1 MTAWTNNVFWLAYE
15 TWREAY
21 EKSDGIEYRISFD
34 KEYGSARTEL
44 LELMCVEL
52 RLQTENAGNKENA
65 VEETK
70 NDYDVYVVQEGD
82 CLWKIAEHYY
92 ENPKMCDKIYKDNRD
107 IIGNDK
113 NHILPDIMLRLY
125 RQ

>member
-1 MTAWTNNVFWLAYE
+1 MDYQTYMTAWTNNVFWLAYE

-52 RLQTENAGNKENA
+52 RLQTENAGSKEKRWRKRK
-65 VEETK
+65 TIMMFMLFRR
-70 NDYDVYVVQEGD
+70 G
-82 CLWKIAEHYY
+82 IACG
-92 ENPKMCDKIYKDNRD
+92 K
-107 IIGNDK
+107 
-113 NHILPDIMLRLY
+113 
-125 RQ
+125 